1 MSKIPF
7 LVKFNNEKLYFQG
20 HQLTLKIFEQW
31 EPNVFQLLLK
41 FSSIV
46 LKETEILM
54 IKLLF
59 ATANSELEHFFKEMN
74 RLIFQLNLTF
84 SLVLP
89 NLNSVA
95 NSEENFTLIQLIK
108 QSYLYIQKIQKRSY
122 NQALRF

>member
-1 MSKIPF
+1 M
-7 LVKFNNEKLYFQG
+7 
-20 HQLTLKIFEQW
+20 
-31 EPNVFQLLLK
+31 FQLLLK

-108 QSYLYIQKIQKRSY
+108 QSYLYIQ
-122 NQALRF
+122 